1 MTPTERAYVGGI
13 IDGEGCIEFKW
24 ADRIRKNRKGTPTYH
39 TLIVRMEVP
48 QVDKR
53 LIDYLMEI
61 TKEGT
66 RDIKHYPKNPTYR
79 TLICRLEVPQV
90 DKRLIDW
97 LMEITQEGT
106 RDIKR
111 YPNHPNWHDQ
121 HRWRVGYHGV
131 YRVLKQVHPYLIIKK
146 QKAKLVIDHYDKQFF
161 KKTFGKGGFGVK

>member
-24 ADRIRKNRKGTPTYH
+24 ADRTRKNRKGAPTYH

-66 RDIKHYPKNPTYR
+66 RDIKRYPKNPTY
-79 TLICRLEVPQV
+79 Q
-90 DKRLIDW
+90 
-97 LMEITQEGT
+97 
-106 RDIKR
+106 
-111 YPNHPNWHDQ
+111 DQ

-131 YRVLKQVHPYLIIKK
+131 YRVLKQVYPYLIVKK

-161 KKTFGKGGFGVK
+161 KKDFGKGGFGK